1 MSLRTVFIGLVI
13 FGCSQVW
20 AAEVALVMSVQGR
33 VVRLGDAAAP
43 VPALV
48 EAFVKLKEGDRLS
61 LEKDTRLQ
69 LVYFENGRQET
80 WSGPGRV
87 ELTAREGKASDLPP
101 AQVKLL
107 PLVMARQLARTPA
120 LDSQGRGG
128 VTRLRAIHGPDAMA
142 KLEGTYQDLKTRATR
157 DDLAPEVYLLSG
169 LYEMR
174 ELDRVEKVLS
184 DLQQGWPNNPE
195 AALLISLYRKA
206 VKNAR
211 ESVK

>member
-1 MSLRTVFIGLVI
+1 MSLRTVFVGLVI

-33 VVRLGDAAAP
+33 VIRLGDAASAP
-43 VPALV
+43 V

-87 ELTAREGKASDLPP
+87 EMTAREGKASDLPP

-128 VTRLRAIHGPDAMA
+128 VTRLRAIHSPDAMV
-142 KLEGTYQDLKTRATR
+142 KLEDTYRDLKTRAER

-211 ESVK
+211 ESMK

>member
-1 MSLRTVFIGLVI
+1 MSLRTVFIGLVV

-20 AAEVALVMSVQGR
+20 AAEVALVTAVQGR
-33 VVRLGDAAAP
+33 VTRLGDA
-43 VPALV
+43 VPAPV

-69 LVYFENGRQET
+69 VVYFENGRQET
-80 WSGPGRV
+80 WSGPGR
-87 ELTAREGKASDLPP
+87 LDLSTREGKASGLPP
-101 AQVKLL
+101 AQVKML

-128 VTRLRAIHGPDAMA
+128 VTRLRAVRSPDDVA
-142 KLEGTYQDLKTRATR
+142 KLEETYQDLRVRAGR
-157 DDLAPEVYLLSG
+157 DELGPEMYLLSG

-174 ELDRVEKVLS
+174 ELERVEKVLG
-184 DLQQGWPNNPE
+184 DLQHDWPNNPE

-206 VKNAR
+206 VKNTR
-211 ESVK
+211 ESRN